1 MMLVTPSG
9 LHSIFTAFS
18 AAYAQGAQQAP
29 ALWKEVAT
37 LAPSLSGEQ
46 EYGWIGHLPMLRHW
60 SGDRIIQSLQ
70 MSGYTIKNKRWEA
83 TVSVPL
89 DAVQDDSYGVFG
101 SHFSEMGYAAEQHK
115 DELVFGLLSQGFAQ
129 RCHDGQYFFDTDHPL
144 IQPDASVVSAS
155 NHGGGSGTPWYL
167 LDTSRA
173 LRPIIYQ
180 ERQPAKLTRLDKD
193 TDENV
198 FHRAELIYGVDS
210 RANVGFGLWQFAYG
224 SKQTLDETNL
234 GAAIAAMRAQKGD
247 GGRVIGVNPTAL
259 VVPPSLELAA
269 RKLLVS
275 TTNAA
280 GAGNPLQGMAKLI
293 VSPWL

>member
-1 MMLVTPSG
+1 MFITPASMST
-9 LHSIFTAFS
+9 LYTAFS
-18 AAYAQGAQQAP
+18 AKFTEGAEQAP
-29 ALWKEVAT
+29 SLWQEIAT
-37 LAPSLSGEQ
+37 LAPSTTGEQ

-60 SGDRIIQSLQ
+60 TGDRVIQSLK
-70 MSGYTIKNKRWEA
+70 MSGYAIKNKRWES

-89 DAVQDDSYGVFG
+89 DALQDDTYGVFG

-115 DELVFGLLSQGFAQ
+115 DELVFGLLSQGFGST
-129 RCHDGQYFFDTDHPL
+129 CYDGQYFFDNDHPL
-144 IQPDASVVSAS
+144 ILPDGSTGSAS

-167 LDTSRA
+167 LDTSRS
-173 LRPIIYQ
+173 LRPLIYQ
-180 ERQPAKLTRLDKD
+180 ERIPAKLTRLDRE

-198 FHRAELIYGVDS
+198 FFRAEVVYGVDS
-210 RANVGFGLWQFAYG
+210 RANVGFGLWQYAYG

-234 GAAIAAMRAQKGD
+234 AAAIAAMRAQKGD
-247 GGRVIGVNPTAL
+247 GGRVLGVTPSVL

-275 TTNAA
+275 TTNDA
-280 GAGNPLQGMAKLI
+280 GAGNPLHGMAQLI